1 MSFIRCV
8 SCTFAGCLSAFFLA
22 VFSSVMASK
31 NNLNFIGAVTN
42 TTCDVYVEVN
52 GAPGN
57 GVDLGRAVI
66 GQLDGKNAADFVLK
80 PVITQSG
87 CMGLT
92 AQNNVTIAW
101 AGNFS
106 VDVFLF
112 QGLLGSQSGTAT
124 DSGLYWYY
132 HRPGLPD
139 APQFV
144 TRMTHSVTLPG
155 DRFLQEG
162 ANFHVVLVPGVLTGV
177 FQAAA
182 AYAVSYN

>member
-1 MSFIRCV
+1 MSFIRRV
-8 SCTFAGCLSAFFLA
+8 SCIFVGCLLA
-22 VFSSVMASK
+22 SSSVLASTG
-31 NNLNFIGAVTN
+31 NLNFIGAVTN
-42 TTCDVYVEVN
+42 ITCDVYVEVN

-57 GVDLGRAVI
+57 VVNLGRAVI
-66 GQLDGKNAADFVLK
+66 GQPDGKNAADFVLK
-80 PVITQSG
+80 PDITHSG
-87 CMGLT
+87 CAGLT
-92 AQNNVTIAW
+92 AQNNVIIAW
-101 AGNFS
+101 SGNFS

-112 QGLLGSQSGTAT
+112 QGLLGAQSGTAT

-144 TRMTHSVTLPG
+144 TRTTPSVILSG

-162 ANFHVVLVPGVLTGV
+162 ANFHVVLVPGALAGV

-182 AYAVSYN
+182 AYVVSYD